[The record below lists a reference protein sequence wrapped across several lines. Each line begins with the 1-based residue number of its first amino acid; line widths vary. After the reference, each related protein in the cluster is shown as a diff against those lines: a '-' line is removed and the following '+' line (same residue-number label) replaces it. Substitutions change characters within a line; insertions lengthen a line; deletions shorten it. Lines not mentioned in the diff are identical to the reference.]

1 MDRIVELLNRLHPEH
16 DYKSSDDF
24 ISDGLID
31 SIDLQELFAMLEDEF
46 EIELAG
52 TDLTP
57 QNFRNLE
64 SIKELL
70 ADHGIELDD

>member
-1 MDRIVELLNRLHPEH
+1 MDLLKKLHP
-16 DYKSSDDF
+16 DYNYESSDDF

-31 SIDLQELFAMLEDEF
+31 SIDIQELFAMIEDEYK
-46 EIELAG
+46 IELAG
-52 TDLTP
+52 TDLAP

-70 ADHGIELDD
+70 ISHGVKGDI

>member
-1 MDRIVELLNRLHPEH
+1 MEKILEMLKTLHPEH
-16 DYKSSDDF
+16 NYEASDDF

-31 SIDLQELFAMLEDEF
+31 SIDLQELFAMLEEEF
-46 EIELAG
+46 DVELAG

-57 QNFRNLE
+57 QNFRSLE

-70 ADHGIELDD
+70 ADHGIVID

>member
-1 MDRIVELLNRLHPEH
+1 MDRIIELLNKLHPEY
-16 DYKSSDDF
+16 DYRASDDF
-24 ISDGLID
+24 VSDGLID

-57 QNFRNLE
+57 QNFRNLA